1 EVRLGLWINA
11 DAACQGVAIEGG
23 ASALVAEVAG
33 HGRGQFLDR
42 YRGAPQ
48 PKARRDWREVG
59 GDEEVGL
66 QSFDRGRCPSK
77 REHHIGKSIE
87 RKAPDYAVGERWEI
101 ESDER
106 LRARDWGSPR
116 CLGAAGVAEGAGA
129 RQARAQWGGGP
140 GRACGDDTA
149 Q

>member
-1 EVRLGLWINA
+1 MDGGVGVVEKLERGLGRDRTFAQEEREHETGGCRADRGREQMLGIAQELEVRLGLWINA

-87 RKAPDYAVGERWEI
+87 RKAPDYAVGERW
-101 ESDER
+101 
-106 LRARDWGSPR
+106 
-116 CLGAAGVAEGAGA
+116 
-129 RQARAQWGGGP
+129 
-140 GRACGDDTA
+140 
-149 Q
+149 